1 MLYKEFKEKKLSLL
15 GFGMMRLPVN
25 EDKTINQELTNK
37 LVDLAIEHGVN
48 YFDTA
53 IFYHD
58 RTSEKATGIALSRY
72 PRDSYNLAT
81 KYHVLTYKE
90 DGKTPAEVF
99 EGQLEKCG
107 VDYFDF
113 YLLHNVS
120 DKTIDDYLSEEIG
133 CIDYFIKQKELG
145 RIKHLGFSCHGSL
158 ECLKRFLE
166 IMDGKMEFCQ
176 LQINYVDWTMQ
187 QGKEKVDLLREH
199 NIPLW
204 IMEPVRGGRIAKFND
219 EITAKFK
226 ALRPDD
232 SIAKWAFRFVQGIDI
247 VGMILSGMS
256 SMEHVEDNLKTF
268 VEYDPLNKDEQALLD
283 EVADFVKDNVPCT
296 GCEYCK
302 PNCPLGIDIP
312 EMIKHYNNMRVAV
325 SKEDLDYIN
334 SLDDTLKPSACLS
347 CGACTNACPQNIDVL
362 DIMTKTNKLYEGN
375 K

>member
-1 MLYKEFKEKKLSLL
+1 MLYKDFKEKKLSLL
-15 GFGMMRLPVN
+15 GFGMMRLPIK
-25 EDKTINQELTNK
+25 EDKSIDQELTNK
-37 LVDLAIEHGVN
+37 LVDLAIEKGVN

-58 RTSEKATGIALSRY
+58 RTSEKATGIALNRY
-72 PRDSYNLAT
+72 PRESFNLAT
-81 KYHVLTYKE
+81 KYHVLTYKDE
-90 DGKTPAEVF
+90 GKTPAEVF

-133 CIDYFIKQKELG
+133 CLDYFIKQKELG

-158 ECLKRFLE
+158 ECLKRFLKE
-166 IMDGKMEFCQ
+166 AGDKMEFCQ

-199 NIPLW
+199 HLLLW

-226 ALRPDD
+226 ALRPND

-247 VGMILSGMS
+247 STMILSGMNTL
-256 SMEHVEDNLKTF
+256 EQVEDNIKTF
-268 VEYDPLNKDEQALLD
+268 ENYDPLNKQEQALLD
-283 EVADFVKDNVPCT
+283 EVAEFVKDAVPCT

-302 PNCPLGIDIP
+302 EHCPMTIDIP
-312 EMIKHYNNMRVAV
+312 EMIKHYNNMRIAV
-325 SKEDLDYIN
+325 NKEDLDYIN
-334 SLDDTLKPSACLS
+334 SLDDSLKPTACLS
-347 CGACTNACPQNIDVL
+347 CGACTNACPQNIDVP
-362 DIMTKTNKLYEGN
+362 DIMKKITELMK
-375 K
+375 